1 MRIRVL
7 GAGIIGLACADEL
20 ARRGHRVHVVDPAP
34 GSGASHAAAGMI
46 SPAAELWHGEEAL
59 FDLGLRSLAMW
70 PAYAARLGVPLRRT
84 GTLLVGV
91 DAGDAAQVRRQAA
104 LVEAH
109 QGGAEPLD
117 RAAARAL
124 EPGLGPRV
132 GHAVHLPDEQSVDPR
147 AVVRTLLERVGSR
160 YGAGAPT
167 RSTSRSTSF
176 DLTVVATGTTLPGRH
191 AGLVRGVRGE
201 IIRGRMAEPPAM
213 TVRGWVRGEPV
224 YVLGR
229 DDGEVVVGAT
239 SEEHDE
245 PPVPTIGGVGRL
257 VAAARELLPGID
269 RATFTE
275 AIARD
280 RPATADQLPL
290 IGPAPGEDDVV
301 LAAGHFRHGVLLA
314 PLTAQLVADYVE
326 HGSVEPS
333 VDPRRFEDF
342 SDEPGRAPEEA
353 RSW

>member
-20 ARRGHRVHVVDPAP
+20 IRRGHLVEVVDPAP
-34 GSGASHAAAGMI
+34 GTGASHAAAGMI

-59 FDLGLRSLAMW
+59 FGLGLRSLALW

-104 LVEAH
+104 LVASREGRVE
-109 QGGAEPLD
+109 QLD

-132 GHAVHLPDEQSVDPR
+132 AHAVHLPDEQSVDPR
-147 AVVRTLLERVGSR
+147 AVVRALMGRVGSR
-160 YGAGAPT
+160 
-167 RSTSRSTSF
+167 STSEAKV
-176 DLTVVATGTTLPGRH
+176 DLTVIATGSRLPGVH

-229 DDGEVVVGAT
+229 DDGEVVIGAT

-245 PPVPTIGGVGRL
+245 QPVPTMGGVGRL
-257 VAAARELLPGID
+257 IAAARELLPAVD

-290 IGPAPGEDDVV
+290 IGPAPGQDGVV

-326 HGSVEPS
+326 NGSVEPTA
-333 VDPRRFEDF
+333 DPRRFE
-342 SDEPGRAPEEA
+342 EVR
-353 RSW
+353 R